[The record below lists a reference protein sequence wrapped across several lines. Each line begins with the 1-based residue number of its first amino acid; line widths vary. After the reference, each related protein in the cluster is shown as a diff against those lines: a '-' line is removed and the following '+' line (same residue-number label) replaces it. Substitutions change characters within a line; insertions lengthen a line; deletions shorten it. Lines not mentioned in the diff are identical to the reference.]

1 MTGKNPES
9 EWMRRI
15 VIGDERAFESL
26 FRAYYGRL
34 VVFARKYIVDRDL
47 AESLVQAVFVKLW
60 EKRTVLNIEK
70 PSAYLMVAVRNHCLN
85 ELKQQKIMVSV
96 DSDAGQL
103 SDMTEEE
110 LPSEELIDKVHEV
123 ISEMPPQRK
132 KIFYMNRFEGMKYK
146 DIAKNMGL
154 SVKTIEAQMG
164 KALRFLREKLPQV
177 IESRRSL

>member
-9 EWMRRI
+9 EWMHRI
-15 VIGDERAFESL
+15 VNGDERAFESL

-96 DSDAGQL
+96 DSGAGQL
-103 SDMTEEE
+103 SNVAEEE
-110 LPSEELIDKVHEV
+110 LPSEELIDKVHDV

-154 SVKTIEAQMG
+154 SVKTVEAQMG

-177 IESRRSL
+177 IDSRRSL

>member
-1 MTGKNPES
+1 
-9 EWMRRI
+9 
-15 VIGDERAFESL
+15 
-26 FRAYYGRL
+26 
-34 VVFARKYIVDRDL
+34 
-47 AESLVQAVFVKLW
+47 
-60 EKRTVLNIEK
+60 
-70 PSAYLMVAVRNHCLN
+70 
-85 ELKQQKIMVSV
+85 
-96 DSDAGQL
+96 
-103 SDMTEEE
+103 MTEEE